1 MSFHAHLQSLVLN
14 TPLLITPEKAQVILS
29 VLGSRVGVDMP
40 MTDRFVGDM
49 VEERDSGLK
58 LLPYRKTTD
67 GVAIISI
74 VGTLVN
80 RGAYIGASSGL
91 VSYEGI
97 KHQLKEAVDDSSVK
111 SVLLDIQSPGG
122 EAVGAFECAELVR
135 VLAAKKRTVALV
147 NGMAASAA
155 YAIASGASEIV
166 SIPTGISGSIGVVL
180 LHAEETRRNEN
191 EGIKPTLIFAGRH
204 KVDGNPFEPLSE
216 NVRQNLQAEVDSL
229 YSAFLECVAEGRG
242 KRLTAQMAEE
252 TGARTFFGRSYDPNL
267 DAVKN
272 GLVDSVGT
280 FESVLEDLSR
290 ARGGRISV
298 PTRGTLMTETTSV
311 PAAENAGISQAD
323 HDAAVTAAEAKGRKD
338 GAKAERGRLSSILSS
353 EGIKGN
359 AARMN
364 LALEL
369 AAEAPEM
376 TADKVIDLTTKHVSD
391 EPAATSAAGM
401 SLAERQSDA
410 DPLGSAG
417 SGQASKV
424 DSIVASHRAVSG
436 ASSR

>member
-1 MSFHAHLQSLVLN
+1 MSFLANLADRVLN
-14 TPLLITPEKAQVILS
+14 RPLLIMPDKAEVILS
-29 VLGSRVGVDMP
+29 VLGARIGVDAP
-40 MTDRFVGDM
+40 RGDRFVGDS
-49 VEERDSGLK
+49 VEAVEGGLK
-58 LLPYRKTTD
+58 SLPYRKTGD
-67 GVAIISI
+67 GVAVISI
-74 VGTLVN
+74 VGSLVN
-80 RGAYIGASSGL
+80 RGAYIGASSGV

-166 SIPTGISGSIGVVL
+166 SIPTGVSGSIGVVL
-180 LHAEETRRNEN
+180 LHADLSRRLEED
-191 EGIKPTLIFAGRH
+191 GVKPTLIFAGQH
-204 KVDGNPFEPLSE
+204 KVDGNPFEALSE
-216 NVRQNLQAEVDSL
+216 DVRQNLQAEVDSL
-229 YSAFLECVAEGRG
+229 YAAFLQTVAEGRG
-242 KRLTAQMAEE
+242 SRLTEQMAEA
-252 TGARTFFGRSYDPNL
+252 TGARTFFGRSADPKL
-267 DAVKN
+267 DAVKV
-272 GLVDSVGT
+272 GLVDRIGT
-280 FESVLEDLSR
+280 FESVLTDLSR
-290 ARGGRISV
+290 ARGGRTSV
-298 PTRGTLMTETTSV
+298 RTQGALMTETTSV

-338 GAKAERGRLSSILSS
+338 GAEAERNRLSSILSS

-364 LALEL
+364 LAMEL

-376 TADKVIDLTTKHVSD
+376 SADKVIDLTTKHVSD

-417 SGQASKV
+417 SGQASRV